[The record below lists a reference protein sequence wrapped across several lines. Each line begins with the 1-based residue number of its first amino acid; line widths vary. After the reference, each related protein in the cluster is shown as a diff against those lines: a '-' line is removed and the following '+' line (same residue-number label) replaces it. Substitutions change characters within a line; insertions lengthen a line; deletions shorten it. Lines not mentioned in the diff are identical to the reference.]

1 MGNAEAG
8 GSNGMGA
15 STRWLE
21 RLQRQWMADP
31 DVPGASPYD
40 PSLDPGL
47 DGADPTASMYA
58 QAVDSSSQPQT
69 ESADSSPRAPAS
81 LGDRLIAG
89 ASRGGVGGGLAAL
102 FADPDAPRGDS
113 GANAWDAFSG
123 IARGIGRAL
132 GSAYGNPGFAIAA
145 RQADTNAA
153 HVNASLARTQ
163 LETEKELR
171 EQAEKRARSAAVMR
185 AMQGIDPTTRS
196 GNAEA
201 VNRLVQMGEHDIA
214 QRVSQLYRPDAES
227 KPPATRTVQV
237 GTEKVESEW
246 DPSTR
251 QWHEIA
257 RGPAWNPKERGTS
270 VTVSPQIIM
279 PGHAEPTT
287 ATSTA
292 VQGKTLDLNNM
303 LSRLDET
310 QRTYDPAYQQLGT
323 KAKMWA
329 SQWTEKLGGSLSPE
343 DADQLDRY
351 TTFRATAFDNL
362 SQTLKEMSGAAVT
375 PQEYDRLKQS
385 LPNPGTGIVGSGD
398 SPTAFEA
405 KLRRANR
412 STRLALIRYG
422 YAQEAGIPFDGI
434 PLDVGTLKQRIGE
447 KIEKDALAAGH
458 SQQDAEA
465 LAVDAIKRRFR
476 GL

>member
-1 MGNAEAG
+1 
-8 GSNGMGA
+8 MGA
-15 STRWLE
+15 STKWLE
-21 RLQRQWMADP
+21 QLQRRWIDETGGTG
-31 DVPGASPYD
+31 VSPYD
-40 PSLDPGL
+40 PSLDPGI
-47 DGADPTASMYA
+47 DGADPTASPYA
-58 QAVDSSSQPQT
+58 SAGDPFSQADAP
-69 ESADSSPRAPAS
+69 SANVSPRPSAS
-81 LGDRLIAG
+81 FGDRLIAG
-89 ASRGGVGGGLAAL
+89 ASRGGVGGGLAAI

-153 HVNASLARTQ
+153 HVNALLAQTQ
-163 LETEKELR
+163 IETARDLQD
-171 EQAEKRARSAAVMR
+171 QAEKRARAAAVAR

-237 GTEKVESEW
+237 GSEKVESEW
-246 DPSTR
+246 DPNTK

-270 VTVSPQIIM
+270 VTVAPQIIM
-279 PGHAEPTT
+279 PGNAEPTT
-287 ATSTA
+287 ATATA
-292 VQGKTLDLNNM
+292 AQGKTLDLNSM

-422 YAQEAGIPFDGI
+422 YAQEVGIPIDGI

-447 KIEKDALAAGH
+447 KIEKDAIAAGH